1 MAPINTTFNAFY
13 AAIVDEVSKTLD
25 AEGHLTEEIATL
37 LQNLKS
43 TSKASTKK
51 PKKKGSMNGYN
62 LFMKENRS
70 AMAEKKPDLSPQE
83 MTKELAKLWNEQ
95 DESKK
100 SDYNTRAKA
109 LGSDSSSSESETE
122 KKPVV
127 DKKKKPV
134 VEKKKK
140 PVVDKKKSPMV
151 EKKKPP
157 PPPEDSD
164 DEEDEA
170 SSDIDI

>member
-13 AAIVDEVSKTLD
+13 AAIVDEVSKTID
-25 AEGHLTEEIATL
+25 AEGLLTEEIATL
-37 LQNLKS
+37 LENLKT

-83 MTKELAKLWNEQ
+83 MTKELAKLWKEQ
-95 DESKK
+95 DEEKK
-100 SDYNTRAKA
+100 TDYNTRAKA

-122 KKPVV
+122 KKPV
-127 DKKKKPV
+127 
-134 VEKKKK
+134 EKKK
-140 PVVDKKKSPMV
+140 PVVDKKKKPV

-164 DEEDEA
+164 EEEDEA

>member
-37 LQNLKS
+37 LQNLKT

-127 DKKKKPV
+127 
-134 VEKKKK
+134 EKKKK

>member
-127 DKKKKPV
+127 
-134 VEKKKK
+134 EKKKK